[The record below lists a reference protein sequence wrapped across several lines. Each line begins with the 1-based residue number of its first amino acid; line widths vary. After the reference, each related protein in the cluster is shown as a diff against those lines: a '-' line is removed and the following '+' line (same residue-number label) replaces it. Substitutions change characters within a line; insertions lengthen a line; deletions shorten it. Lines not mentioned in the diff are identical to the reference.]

1 MLSQILHALH
11 DDTTGSSPGWL
22 GCWRHVC
29 MRPER
34 PISATL
40 FEDAFVRDW
49 KRNDCLPIIL
59 ASRPAARV
67 IVTPAPVD
75 MIAQLCRSVSRVL
88 PNDVQ
93 TIRPLTAVTPPE

>member
-22 GCWRHVC
+22 LAACLHEG
-29 MRPER
+29 

-59 ASRPAARV
+59 ASRQAAPV

-75 MIAQLCRSVSRVL
+75 MIAQLCRSVIAESCRMMCK
-88 PNDVQ
+88 Q
-93 TIRPLTAVTPPE
+93 FGR